1 MDLPEERIGD
11 AVVLDARGRIDST
24 TAKEFGDRM
33 IGLIES
39 GCRHLVVDF
48 KNLVYISSAGFRALL
63 LAAKKADETQSEFVL
78 CGISGKIRQLF
89 EIGGFTD
96 LFRIYPSRE
105 DGLSALR

>member
-1 MDLPEERIGD
+1 MEVSEERIGD
-11 AVVLDARGRIDST
+11 AVVLEARGRVDST
-24 TAKEFGDRM
+24 TAREFGDKM

-39 GCRHLVVDF
+39 GCRRLVVDF
-48 KNLVYISSAGFRALL
+48 KSLAYISSAGFRALL
-63 LAAKKADETQSEFVL
+63 LAAKKAEETSSQFVL
-78 CGISGKIRQLF
+78 CGVSGKTRQLF

>member
-63 LAAKKADETQSEFVL
+63 LAARKADETESALVL
-78 CGISGKIRQLF
+78 CGITGKIRQLF
-89 EIGGFTD
+89 EIGGFID

>member
-1 MDLPEERIGD
+1 MELPEERIGD
-11 AVVLDARGRIDST
+11 TVILEAKGRVDSS

-33 IGLIES
+33 IALIES
-39 GCRHLVVDF
+39 GCGRLVVDF
-48 KNLVYISSAGFRALL
+48 KNLAYISSAGFRALL
-63 LAAKKADETQSEFVL
+63 LAAKKAEETSSHFVL